1 MSEEQR
7 ITNVVKEK
15 DPRRVEAGK
24 RLRGAISRT
33 AKENKARQRMES
45 ELTEDVREEGYSM
58 ITVITGVGVLSG
70 LVCLYFTYKQD
81 KRATATE
88 PPVETQPSGNS
99 APRERS
105 ADQKPV
111 GKKLLSLDD

>member
-24 RLRGAISRT
+24 RLGAISRT

-45 ELTEDVREEGYSM
+45 ELTEDAREEGYSM

-81 KRATATE
+81 KRATVTE
-88 PPVETQPSGNS
+88 PPAETQSNNNS
-99 APRERS
+99 APQKRS
-105 ADQKPV
+105 ADQKPA
-111 GKKLLSLDD
+111 GSKLLSLDD

>member
-24 RLRGAISRT
+24 RLGAISRA

-45 ELTEDVREEGYSM
+45 ELTGDAREEGYSM

-81 KRATATE
+81 KRSTVTE
-88 PPVETQPSGNS
+88 PPAETQSNDNS
-99 APRERS
+99 APQKS
-105 ADQKPV
+105 PAGQKPV
-111 GKKLLSLDD
+111 GSKLLSLDD

>member
-7 ITNVVKEK
+7 ITNAVKEK

-24 RLRGAISRT
+24 RLGAISRA
-33 AKENKARQRMES
+33 AKENKARLRMES
-45 ELTEDVREEGYSM
+45 EPAEDTREEGYCM

-70 LVCLYFTYKQD
+70 LVCLYFTYRQD

-88 PPVETQPSGNS
+88 PPAETQSNDNS
-99 APRERS
+99 TPQKSPAG
-105 ADQKPV
+105 QKPV
-111 GKKLLSLDD
+111 GRKLISFDD

>member
-24 RLRGAISRT
+24 RLGAISRA
-33 AKENKARQRMES
+33 AKENKARQHMES
-45 ELTEDVREEGYSM
+45 KPTEDACEEGYSM

-81 KRATATE
+81 KRATVTE
-88 PPVETQPSGNS
+88 PQSNDNS
-99 APRERS
+99 VPQKRS

-111 GKKLLSLDD
+111 GSKLLSLDD

>member
-24 RLRGAISRT
+24 KLGALSRA

-45 ELTEDVREEGYSM
+45 ELTENAREEGYSI
-58 ITVITGVGVLSG
+58 ITVIAGVGVLSG
-70 LVCLYFTYKQD
+70 FVCLYFTYKQD
-81 KRATATE
+81 KRATVTE
-88 PPVETQPSGNS
+88 PPAETQANDNS
-99 APRERS
+99 APQKRP
-105 ADQKPV
+105 AGQKPA
-111 GKKLLSLDD
+111 GSKLLSLGD

>member
-24 RLRGAISRT
+24 RLGAISRA

-45 ELTEDVREEGYSM
+45 KSTEDACEEGYSM

-81 KRATATE
+81 KRATVTE
-88 PPVETQPSGNS
+88 PPVETQSNDNS
-99 APRERS
+99 VPQKRS

-111 GKKLLSLDD
+111 GSKLLSLDD